1 MEKVKK
7 LQTRFDTRLSME
19 QKKLF
24 ENAASI
30 GGYRNLTDF
39 IIHTVQE
46 KAYEIIKSK
55 EQIISSEKDAAVFFN
70 ALDKTSKPSKVLKNA
85 VKDYETFKSKL
96 K

>member
-1 MEKVKK
+1 MEKSKK
-7 LQTRFDTRLSME
+7 TQTRFDTRLSIE
-19 QKKLF
+19 QKTLF
-24 ENAASI
+24 ENAASA

-55 EQIISSEKDAAVFFN
+55 EQVISSEKDAEIFFN
-70 ALDKTSKPSKVLKNA
+70 AINKTSKPSKAIKNA